1 MPENGAS
8 LSPEGSSFPEKKLVS
23 WKEIAVYLGR
33 EVRTVQRWENTEGL
47 PVHRHEHLKKSTVY
61 AYASE
66 LDEWFRKRQPKDDPD
81 ADAAFVPEQE
91 LLESGDN
98 GDPDAPALE
107 PQANHIPA
115 LVAQPTP
122 VGAPKRD
129 PQQVFMRWR
138 AITAAAV
145 VVLVL
150 GSYIAYRLIHSPN
163 SGETKVRLVV
173 LPFENLTG
181 DKAKEYISAGLT
193 DELITQ
199 LGQLDP
205 QHLGVIAST
214 SSKVV
219 SGKTISEIGRIL
231 NVQYV
236 LEGSVRSAENQVRF
250 DVQLIQVSDETHVWA
265 SSFTQ
270 DLSDVLKA
278 ESSVAE
284 SVAQRMLKSL
294 PVSPP
299 PAPSTVRAASVVTP
313 ENIGKSRDAY
323 LQGKY
328 SWASRKDPQSAI
340 TYFEQAIQL
349 DPYYAQ
355 AYAGLASAI
364 TVYGQVPNDG
374 MLPSQAKPKAR
385 DAAKH
390 ALELDPRLAEA
401 HAVLGN
407 VAISYDWNLTAGEA
421 ELKTAIDLNPND
433 PTTHQWYSYLL
444 MLEGRY
450 DDALAESHHVLELE
464 PATPL
469 FHAVRVEILC
479 YARKYDEAID
489 EALSSIK
496 VNPDFVLPYYWL
508 GYAYRE
514 KKMYPEAIATFA
526 RARQIAGDR
535 PFLVMAYGHAQAVA
549 GNAVEARKAL
559 RMLEGLRNTKYVPDL
574 YLAAIHVGLGEKDE
588 AFRLLNSA
596 YRQRVDRLIY
606 LKVESMADPLR
617 SDPRFKE
624 LLDKIGLR

>member
-1 MPENGAS
+1 MPGSGATS
-8 LSPEGSSFPEKKLVS
+8 GPEGSPLPEKKLDS
-23 WKEIAVYLGR
+23 WGEIASYFQR
-33 EVRTVQRWENTEGL
+33 EIRTVQRWEKDEGL
-47 PVHRHEHLKKSTVY
+47 PIHRHEHKKKSTVY
-61 AYASE
+61 AYTRE
-66 LDEWFRKRQPKDDPD
+66 LDEWFKQRQPEDDPE
-81 ADAAFVPEQE
+81 ADAAFVPEA
-91 LLESGDN
+91 DV
-98 GDPDAPALE
+98 DAPSEKENDEPIPPAIPDKPVPRRGKRIAL
-107 PQANHIPA
+107 
-115 LVAQPTP
+115 LL
-122 VGAPKRD
+122 
-129 PQQVFMRWR
+129 
-138 AITAAAV
+138 AAAAILCLAV
-145 VVLVL
+145 YAVHHWFQVQ
-150 GSYIAYRLIHSPN
+150 AMTK
-163 SGETKVRLVV
+163 TKVRLVV
-173 LPFENLTG
+173 LPFANLTG
-181 DKAKEYISAGLT
+181 DPQQDYISAGLT

-236 LEGSVRSAENQVRF
+236 LEGSVRSAENQVRI
-250 DVQLIQVSDETHVWA
+250 DVQLILVSDETHVWA
-265 SSFTQ
+265 HSFTQ
-270 DLSDVLKA
+270 DLSDILNA

-294 PVSPP
+294 PASPA
-299 PAPSTVRAASVVTP
+299 PAPSTVRVASVTP
-313 ENIGKSRDAY
+313 GNINKSIDAY

-349 DPYYAQ
+349 NPYNAQ

-374 MLPSQAKPKAR
+374 MLPSDAKPKAR

-407 VAISYDWNLTAGEA
+407 VAVSYDWNLPAGEA
-421 ELKTAIDLNPND
+421 ELKTAIELNPND

-444 MLEGRY
+444 MIEGRY

-469 FHAVRVEILC
+469 FHAVRIEILC
-479 YARKYDEAID
+479 YARKYDQAID

-496 VNPDFVLPYYWL
+496 VYPDFVLPYYWL

-514 KKMYPEAIATFA
+514 KKMYPEAIATFT
-526 RARQIAGDR
+526 RARQIGGDR

-549 GNAVEARKAL
+549 GNAAEARKSL
-559 RMLEGLRNTKYVPDL
+559 RLLEDLQKTKYVPDL

-588 AFRLLNSA
+588 AFRLLNGA
-596 YRQRVDRLIY
+596 YQQRVDRLIY
-606 LKVESMADPLR
+606 LRVETMADPLR
-617 SDPRFKE
+617 SDPRFQE
-624 LLDKIGLR
+624 LLNKIGLR

>member
-1 MPENGAS
+1 MPGSGATS
-8 LSPEGSSFPEKKLVS
+8 GPEGSPLPEKKLDS
-23 WKEIAVYLGR
+23 WGEIASYFQR
-33 EVRTVQRWENTEGL
+33 EIRTVQRWEKDEGL
-47 PVHRHEHLKKSTVY
+47 PIHRHEHKKKSTVY
-61 AYASE
+61 AYTRE
-66 LDEWFRKRQPKDDPD
+66 LDEWFKQRQPEDDPE
-81 ADAAFVPEQE
+81 ADAAFVPEA
-91 LLESGDN
+91 DV
-98 GDPDAPALE
+98 DAPSEKENDEPIPPAIPDKPVPRRGKRIAL
-107 PQANHIPA
+107 
-115 LVAQPTP
+115 LL
-122 VGAPKRD
+122 
-129 PQQVFMRWR
+129 
-138 AITAAAV
+138 AAAAILCLAV
-145 VVLVL
+145 YAVHHWFQVQ
-150 GSYIAYRLIHSPN
+150 AMTK
-163 SGETKVRLVV
+163 TKVRLVV
-173 LPFENLTG
+173 LPFANLTG
-181 DKAKEYISAGLT
+181 DPQQDYISAGLT

-236 LEGSVRSAENQVRF
+236 LEGSVRSAENQVRI
-250 DVQLIQVSDETHVWA
+250 DVQLILVSDETHVWA
-265 SSFTQ
+265 HSFTQ
-270 DLSDVLKA
+270 DLSDILNA

-294 PVSPP
+294 PASPV
-299 PAPSTVRAASVVTP
+299 PAPSTVRVASVTP
-313 ENIGKSRDAY
+313 GNINKSIDAY

-349 DPYYAQ
+349 NPYNAQ

-374 MLPSQAKPKAR
+374 MLPSDAKPKAR

-407 VAISYDWNLTAGEA
+407 VAVSYDWNLPAGEA
-421 ELKTAIDLNPND
+421 ELKTAIELNPND

-444 MLEGRY
+444 MIEGRY

-469 FHAVRVEILC
+469 FHAVRIEILC
-479 YARKYDEAID
+479 YARKYDQAID

-496 VNPDFVLPYYWL
+496 VYPDFVLPYYWL

-514 KKMYPEAIATFA
+514 KKMYPEAIATFT
-526 RARQIAGDR
+526 RARQIGGDR

-549 GNAVEARKAL
+549 GNAAEARKSL
-559 RMLEGLRNTKYVPDL
+559 RLLEDLQKTKYVPDL

-588 AFRLLNSA
+588 AFRLLNGA
-596 YRQRVDRLIY
+596 YQQRVDRLIY
-606 LKVESMADPLR
+606 LRVETMADPLR
-617 SDPRFKE
+617 SDPRFQE
-624 LLDKIGLR
+624 LLNKIGLR

>member
-1 MPENGAS
+1 MAELGSSPG
-8 LSPEGSSFPEKKLVS
+8 PEGSPLPDKKLVS
-23 WKEIAVYLGR
+23 WKEIATYLGR

-91 LLESGDN
+91 ILESDDN
-98 GDPDAPALE
+98 ENL
-107 PQANHIPA
+107 
-115 LVAQPTP
+115 
-122 VGAPKRD
+122 GAPVNE
-129 PQQVFMRWR
+129 PVFMRWR
-138 AITAAAV
+138 AIAAAAV

-150 GSYIAYRLIHSPN
+150 GSYVAYRLIHPVN
-163 SGETKVRLVV
+163 SRESKVRMVV

-181 DKAKEYISAGLT
+181 DKTREYISAGLT

-299 PAPSTVRAASVVTP
+299 PAPSTVRAASLVTP
-313 ENIGKSRDAY
+313 ENISKSRDAY

-340 TYFEQAIQL
+340 TYFQQAIQL

-364 TVYGQVPNDG
+364 TVYGQVPSDG
-374 MLPSQAKPKAR
+374 MLPVDAKPKAR

-407 VAISYDWNLTAGEA
+407 VAISYDWNLRAGEA

-464 PATPL
+464 PAAPL

-496 VNPDFVLPYYWL
+496 VYPDFVLQYYWL

-526 RARQIAGDR
+526 RAREIAGDK

-549 GNAVEARKAL
+549 GNAAEARKAL
-559 RMLEGLRNTKYVPDL
+559 HMLESLRNTKYVPDL

-596 YRQRVDRLIY
+596 YQQRVDRLIY

>member
-1 MPENGAS
+1 MPGSGATS
-8 LSPEGSSFPEKKLVS
+8 GPEGSPLPEKKLDS
-23 WKEIAVYLGR
+23 WGEIASYFQR
-33 EVRTVQRWENTEGL
+33 EIRTVQRWEKDEGL
-47 PVHRHEHLKKSTVY
+47 PIHRHEHKKKSTVY
-61 AYASE
+61 AYTRE
-66 LDEWFRKRQPKDDPD
+66 LDEWFKQRQPEDDPE
-81 ADAAFVPEQE
+81 ADAAFVPEA
-91 LLESGDN
+91 DV
-98 GDPDAPALE
+98 DAPSEKENDEPIPPAIPDKPVPRRGKRIALLLAVAAILCLAVYAVHHWFQV
-107 PQANHIPA
+107 QAM
-115 LVAQPTP
+115 T
-122 VGAPKRD
+122 K
-129 PQQVFMRWR
+129 
-138 AITAAAV
+138 
-145 VVLVL
+145 
-150 GSYIAYRLIHSPN
+150 
-163 SGETKVRLVV
+163 TKVRLVV
-173 LPFENLTG
+173 LPFANLTG
-181 DKAKEYISAGLT
+181 DPQQDYISAGLT

-236 LEGSVRSAENQVRF
+236 LEGSVRSAENQVRI
-250 DVQLIQVSDETHVWA
+250 DVQLILVSDETHVWA
-265 SSFTQ
+265 HSFTQ
-270 DLSDVLKA
+270 DLSDILNA

-294 PVSPP
+294 PASPA
-299 PAPSTVRAASVVTP
+299 PAPSTVRVASVTP
-313 ENIGKSRDAY
+313 GNINKSIDAY

-349 DPYYAQ
+349 NPYNAQ

-374 MLPSQAKPKAR
+374 MLPSDAKPKAR

-407 VAISYDWNLTAGEA
+407 VAVSYDWNLPAGEA
-421 ELKTAIDLNPND
+421 ELKTAIELNPND

-444 MLEGRY
+444 MIEGRY

-469 FHAVRVEILC
+469 FHAVRIEILC
-479 YARKYDEAID
+479 YARKYDQAID

-496 VNPDFVLPYYWL
+496 VYPDFVLPYYWL

-514 KKMYPEAIATFA
+514 KKMYPEAIATFT
-526 RARQIAGDR
+526 RARQIGGDR

-549 GNAVEARKAL
+549 GNAAEARKSL
-559 RMLEGLRNTKYVPDL
+559 RLLEDLQKTKYVPDL

-588 AFRLLNSA
+588 AFRLLNGA
-596 YRQRVDRLIY
+596 YQQRVDRLIY
-606 LKVESMADPLR
+606 LRVETMADPLR
-617 SDPRFKE
+617 SDPRFQE
-624 LLDKIGLR
+624 LLNKIGLR